1 MDKINVNYKI
11 TIYDDNYN
19 EKIIDNLHDIFDS
32 DILFPDMVDSLARKN
47 NINCFQIYVAN
58 LKSNTWG
65 RILNEDLCIQMDGD
79 DIKYKWLRYKV
90 GDVQKAFNLFDN
102 KINIVANASG
112 FGKVMGEEE
121 GIRFYINNNEKD
133 YHQFEPHVHCEYS
146 GEEMRIRIDTLV
158 IMKKDKAF
166 KNKKK
171 VKKAISWVKNHQE
184 SLLKFYNSFAINE
197 DNSIIFE
204 VVI

>member
-171 VKKAISWVKNHQE
+171 VKKAISWVKNRQE

>member
-1 MDKINVNYKI
+1 MNKINVNYRI
-11 TIYDDNYN
+11 TIYDDKYN
-19 EKIIDNLHDIFDS
+19 EKIIDNLYDTFDS
-32 DILFPDMVDSLARKN
+32 NILFPNMVDSLVRKN
-47 NINCFQIYVAN
+47 NIKWFQIYVEN

-65 RILNEDLCIQMDGD
+65 RIMDGD
-79 DIKYKWLRYKV
+79 DVHYQWLRFKI
-90 GDVQKAFNLFDN
+90 GDVQKAFGLFDN
-102 KINIVANASG
+102 QINIVVNASG
-112 FGKVMGEEE
+112 LGKVMGEEE

-171 VKKAISWVKNHQE
+171 VKKAINWVKVHQE

-204 VVI
+204 VSI